1 MARTTRRD
9 LLGAGVGTFTFLTGI
24 AAVANAKPDTQA
36 GEAVPTPRDDA
47 ELIIIGREAADLIEK
62 RRPLEAR
69 WWALPADT
77 RQYDNAQRAELY
89 AVSEAM
95 QPIDDRLSELSDRS
109 VVLRAFSRAAM
120 IAKAHLIRHE
130 MEVVHVTAG
139 VLDPEMFDP
148 HEAIVW
154 SLLEDLL
161 GGSV

>member
-1 MARTTRRD
+1 MVGITT
-9 LLGAGVGTFTFLTGI
+9 AAI
-24 AAVANAKPDTQA
+24 AALPH
-36 GEAVPTPRDDA
+36 AVPSSDDA
-47 ELIIIGREAADLIEK
+47 ELMAIGREAASLIEK

-69 WWALPADT
+69 WWSLPAGT
-77 RQYDNAQRAELY
+77 RQYDNAQREELTE
-89 AVSEAM
+89 VSEAM
-95 QPIDDRLSELSDRS
+95 QPIDDRLSDLSDRS
-109 VVLRAFSRAAM
+109 LVLRASSREAM

-161 GGSV
+161 GPDVAHG